1 MKVKN
6 YTFEFYNP
14 NSPEATA
21 SFFLTLAVAANAKSI
36 EEQILHTVANQP
48 KAKSPKK
55 TAFLSAS
62 V

>member
-1 MKVKN
+1 MKAKN

-14 NSPEATA
+14 NSTETTA
-21 SFFLTLAVAANAKSI
+21 SFFLKIAVEANAKSI
-36 EEQILHTVANQP
+36 EEQILHTAATQP